1 MNKSPNDN
9 GIFFRNKY
17 IVLVQMHCS
26 TLCTSSVSRHFIG
39 CEKLKVVICWICST
53 RRLYFAD
60 IKCYFN
66 QNDLNRSSYMQ
77 SCNQIRCAILTSL
90 ASIELVSFG
99 QLFYLGLF
107 VQYQNSLPKLLFG
120 CQYVRSIHT
129 VDIDTVFIHIFD
141 GTRLHAYK
149 I

>member
-1 MNKSPNDN
+1 
-9 GIFFRNKY
+9 
-17 IVLVQMHCS
+17 
-26 TLCTSSVSRHFIG
+26 
-39 CEKLKVVICWICST
+39 
-53 RRLYFAD
+53 
-60 IKCYFN
+60 
-66 QNDLNRSSYMQ
+66 MQ